1 MNSINF
7 SPHACVKNAGCNND
21 NRTTQFYT
29 DSRSARKLSLF
40 LSPFAPSTLIQF
52 RHVYNTRKPNGT
64 EWLRINIETTQGR
77 KENEGYRGGGDKR
90 AWFQGAAGTRNYSRF
105 QSIWVDHLT
114 GCRGWLWVSGWS
126 RTKFIILRRPLLPPS
141 LPILRP
147 AAIFAPFSSD
157 LGQPSLRGAPP
168 PCPSHFYDLIQV
180 SNFPINEHGG
190 TGEQWVGRSEFLHVH
205 DLHVPALETGRKRIR
220 KLFFFFSRPGS
231 WLSRP
236 FNPFPSNK

>member
-1 MNSINF
+1 MTENK
-7 SPHACVKNAGCNND
+7 HRNN
-21 NRTTQFYT
+21 T
-29 DSRSARKLSLF
+29 
-40 LSPFAPSTLIQF
+40 
-52 RHVYNTRKPNGT
+52 GT
-64 EWLRINIETTQGR
+64 KGKRGISGGR
-77 KENEGYRGGGDKR
+77 GRAEDKR

-190 TGEQWVGRSEFLHVH
+190 TGEQ
-205 DLHVPALETGRKRIR
+205 
-220 KLFFFFSRPGS
+220 
-231 WLSRP
+231 
-236 FNPFPSNK
+236 